1 MPVEQRDL
9 SGIEFWAAYMSK
21 DVKQRR
27 FAEMYLV
34 GVLDSSEGY
43 MWCGYD
49 QVKGGSIQE
58 LLYRKLS
65 KANEEFM
72 AVRASHLITNILADS
87 LPCRERK

>member
-1 MPVEQRDL
+1 
-9 SGIEFWAAYMSK
+9 MSQ

-34 GVLDSSEGY
+34 GVLDGSEGHV
-43 MWCGYD
+43 WCGYD

-65 KANEEFM
+65 TEKEESM
-72 AVRASHLITNILADS
+72 SQRASHLITNILANS
-87 LPCRERK
+87 LPCKKRK

>member
-1 MPVEQRDL
+1 M
-9 SGIEFWAAYMSK
+9 EFWAAYMSK

-34 GVLDSSEGY
+34 GVLDSSEGHV
-43 MWCGYD
+43 WCGYE

-65 KANEEFM
+65 QEKEESM
-72 AVRASHLITNILADS
+72 ALRASHLITDILADS
-87 LPCRERK
+87 LPCKERK